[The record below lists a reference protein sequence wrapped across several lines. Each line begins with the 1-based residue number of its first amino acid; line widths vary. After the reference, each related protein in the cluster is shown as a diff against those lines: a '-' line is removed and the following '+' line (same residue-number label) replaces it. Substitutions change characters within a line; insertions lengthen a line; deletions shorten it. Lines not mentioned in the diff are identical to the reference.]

1 MWEGVKD
8 QWSQRVSKK
17 ASAFSLSPRVLPRL
31 GERVLV
37 PAEELIVRF
46 HLMTL

>member
-1 MWEGVKD
+1 M
-8 QWSQRVSKK
+8 
-17 ASAFSLSPRVLPRL
+17 SAFSLSPRVLPCL
-31 GERVLV
+31 GEWVPV

>member
-1 MWEGVKD
+1 M
-8 QWSQRVSKK
+8 SKK
-17 ASAFSLSPRVLPRL
+17 VSAFSLSPRVLPWF

-46 HLMTL
+46 YLMTL